1 MYPLF
6 ETVCI
11 RDAKVMYPEWH
22 IRRYEESFLRFYGY
36 PPQEPLFDSV
46 SLLDSLQR
54 LPASDMVKMKI
65 LYGSKEKTVE
75 LSPYSSKNI
84 QTLKM
89 VEADDIDYSLKFAD
103 RSCLDELTARRGIYD
118 DILIIKDEMVTDSSF
133 CNIVFFDGDRYIT
146 PSTPLLRG
154 VARQRLLDLGVIEE
168 REVRA
173 VDIGKFGSFVL
184 INAMRDFFSLPQIPV
199 GNIF

>member
-46 SLLDSLQR
+46 SLIDSLQR
-54 LPASDMVKMKI
+54 LPASDTVKMKI
-65 LYGSKEKTVE
+65 LYGSKGKIVE
-75 LSPYSSKNI
+75 LLPYSSKNI

-103 RSCLDELTARRGIYD
+103 RSCLDELTSQRGIYD

-173 VDIGKFGSFVL
+173 VDRDKFVSFVL

>member
-46 SLLDSLQR
+46 SLIDSLQR
-54 LPASDMVKMKI
+54 LPASDTVKMKI
-65 LYGSKEKTVE
+65 LYGSKGKIVE
-75 LSPYSSKNI
+75 LLPYSSKNI

-103 RSCLDELTARRGIYD
+103 RSCLDELTAQRGIYD

-168 REVRA
+168 REIKA
-173 VDIGKFGSFVL
+173 VDIGKFGSFVRM
-184 INAMRDFFSLPQIPV
+184 NAMRDFFSLPQIPV

>member
-54 LPASDMVKMKI
+54 LPASDTVKMKI
-65 LYGSKEKTVE
+65 LYGSKGKTVE

-103 RSCLDELTARRGIYD
+103 RSCLDA
-118 DILIIKDEMVTDSSF
+118 
-133 CNIVFFDGDRYIT
+133 
-146 PSTPLLRG
+146 LLS
-154 VARQRLLDLGVIEE
+154 LDV
-168 REVRA
+168 VWNA
-173 VDIGKFGSFVL
+173 VDI
-184 INAMRDFFSLPQIPV
+184 AMAIMTLTNLVALLWLFRWGVGALRDYEAQRADGLAEPVFRGRGNPHLPADVPGDV
-199 GNIF
+199 WA

>member
-1 MYPLF
+1 
-6 ETVCI
+6 
-11 RDAKVMYPEWH
+11 
-22 IRRYEESFLRFYGY
+22 
-36 PPQEPLFDSV
+36 
-46 SLLDSLQR
+46 
-54 LPASDMVKMKI
+54 
-65 LYGSKEKTVE
+65 
-75 LSPYSSKNI
+75 
-84 QTLKM
+84 M

-103 RSCLDELTARRGIYD
+103 RSCLDELTSQRGIYD

-173 VDIGKFGSFVL
+173 VDIDKFVSFVL